1 MVAVLIK
8 EKKYYVSDC
17 SELTVYIVKIFL
29 KTDDF
34 IKAKIKIFYNDI
46 LHETGIYKL
55 NYKNIE
61 HWRIKE

>member
-8 EKKYYVSDC
+8 EKKYYVSDY

-55 NYKNIE
+55 NHKNIE